1 MKPNFPHWQHVF
13 GWLDLEAAFFTCA
26 YAAEFLGEGLVF
38 NSLEIGVHHGK
49 YFLVLEQLTPPDG
62 DCWAVDVF
70 SRQDLNVDHSGQGNQ
85 QIFLQHVA
93 DFAKDPQRVK
103 SLELDSLNLDPVRLG
118 RHQFGLISI
127 DGGHTATHTINDLQV
142 GQELL
147 APQGML
153 ILDDILNQDW
163 LGVVSGATAFFS
175 SPLVRRLVP
184 FAIGFNKLFCCH
196 FSHSDAVLARLE
208 ADPSVLARYNL
219 GIRKRTMFCGFPV
232 LSLAVLEPD
241 SSVVPLS

>member
-1 MKPNFPHWQHVF
+1 MNLAFPHWRHVF
-13 GWLDLEAAFFTCA
+13 GWLDLEAALFTCA
-26 YAAEFLGEGLVF
+26 YAEEFLGDGLVF

-49 YFLVLEQLTPPDG
+49 YFLVLEQLTPPGG
-62 DCWAVDVF
+62 DCWAVDLF
-70 SRQDLNVDHSGQGNQ
+70 SRQDLNVDQSGHGNQ

-103 SLELDSLNLDPVRLG
+103 SLELDSLDLDPRRLG
-118 RHQFGLISI
+118 SNQFGLISI

-147 APQGML
+147 APKGML
-153 ILDDILNQDW
+153 MLDDILNQDW
-163 LGVVSGATAFFS
+163 LGVISGATSFFS
-175 SPLVRRLVP
+175 SPLARRLAP

-196 FSHSDAVLARLE
+196 FSHADAVLARLE
-208 ADPSVLARYNL
+208 ADPSFLARFNL
-219 GIRKRTMFCGFPV
+219 GIRKRTLFCGFPV

-241 SSVVPLS
+241 SFGVVLP